1 MPGASWCRIFC
12 GRPSAARTIRFRIGT
27 EFMTTTYNF
36 RLLRYSS
43 NMLSGEFCN
52 VAALLYDLE
61 GRLLDARFTPDFLR
75 LRSNP
80 IADLPYL
87 DALREEFESRRL
99 LGEGFSDYVAA
110 LLENL
115 SLALHVSD
123 EKSFL
128 GGDPRREIERL
139 TRTYLDTPRRRL
151 ERATAAALPESRRAI
166 LHRMNDAFEQHQL
179 I

>member
-1 MPGASWCRIFC
+1 
-12 GRPSAARTIRFRIGT
+12 
-27 EFMTTTYNF
+27 
-36 RLLRYSS
+36 
-43 NMLSGEFCN
+43 
-52 VAALLYDLE
+52 
-61 GRLLDARFTPDFLR
+61 
-75 LRSNP
+75 
-80 IADLPYL
+80 DLPYL

-179 I
+179 IQHLQSNIAVGSCVSPRYSFQIDYAYEPNGVRHYLHALSPRRDVQDAGRLCFVFDRLRVQ